1 MLKLLVQEVAT
12 PRQSGK
18 KICAKFLQKL
28 TTHNEKLLMSPTVT
42 PSKSDLS
49 WQQDTAAQI
58 PVSDKATVGEFIQET
73 VALTKRLFIQLQR
86 RPSTLVAGIIQP
98 LMWLLLFGA
107 LFQNAPQG
115 LFGNT
120 SSYGQFLGAGIIVF
134 TAFAGALNAG
144 LPVMFDREFG
154 FLNRLLVAPLAS
166 RFSIVAASAIYI
178 VALSLVQV
186 TVIVTASAFL
196 GIGLPDVLGLASIGL
211 IIFLL
216 VLGVTALSLG
226 LAFALPGHIELI
238 AVIFVTN
245 LPLLFASTALA
256 PLAFMPRWLQIVA
269 SLNPLSYAIEPI
281 RYLYTHSDWALSSV
295 VMQAPWASIT
305 FGTALLVLLGFD
317 VVVLLAIQP
326 LLRRRFA

>member
-1 MLKLLVQEVAT
+1 M
-12 PRQSGK
+12 SG
-18 KICAKFLQKL
+18 
-28 TTHNEKLLMSPTVT
+28 TVT
-42 PSKSDLS
+42 PSKSEIN
-49 WQQDTAAQI
+49 WQPEVATQI
-58 PVSDKATVGEFIQET
+58 SVSDKAGLGEFVQET
-73 VALTKRLFIQLQR
+73 LALTKRLFIQLQR
-86 RPSTLVAGIIQP
+86 RPSTLIAGIIQP
-98 LMWLLLFGA
+98 LMWLVLFGA
-107 LFQNAPQG
+107 LFQNAPKG
-115 LFGNT
+115 LFGE
-120 SSYGQFLGAGIIVF
+120 SLSYGQFLSAGVIVF

-178 VALSLVQV
+178 VALSFIQTV
-186 TVIVTASAFL
+186 VIVAASAFL
-196 GIGLPDVLGLASIGL
+196 GAGLPNLVGMATIAL
-211 IIFLL
+211 IVFLL

-256 PLAFMPRWLQIVA
+256 PLSFMPGWLQVVA

-281 RYLYTHSDWALSSV
+281 RYLYLNSEWSLGSV
-295 VMQAPWASIT
+295 VMQAPWASVNLGGSI
-305 FGTALLVLLGFD
+305 LILLGFT
-317 VVVLLAIQP
+317 VVALLAIGP